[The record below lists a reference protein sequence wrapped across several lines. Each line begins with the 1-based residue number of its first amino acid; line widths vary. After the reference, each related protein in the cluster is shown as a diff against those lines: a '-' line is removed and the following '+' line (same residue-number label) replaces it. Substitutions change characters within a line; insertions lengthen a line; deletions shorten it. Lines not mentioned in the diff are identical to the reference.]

1 MDKQEALKLL
11 ATHGYNVGYG
21 AKKHFATYDIVEKAP
36 GAISFASIAFGIL
49 SLKYFDQVLESHV
62 SVFLTL
68 FGVVSL
74 YISFYLPDKDKYKE
88 SGVKIT
94 KIFSKLQTSYL
105 RIKSEN
111 HDINSELEHVDILM
125 DEFYKSSIE
134 KQILFSDWYAH
145 YKFFIQMQIDWI
157 DEQKNF
163 GFIKDKIPR
172 SFQVV
177 VFCIICLIFYTYL
190 FNDLV
195 QFVNTLSIKES
206 P

>member
-21 AKKHFATYDIVEKAP
+21 AKKHFSTYDIVEKSP

-49 SLKYFDQVLESHV
+49 SLKYFDQALESHV

-74 YISFYLPDKDKYKE
+74 YISFYLPNKDDYKE
-88 SGVKIT
+88 SGVKLT
-94 KIFSKLQTSYL
+94 KIFSKLHASYL
-105 RIKSEN
+105 RIKSET
-111 HDINSELEHVDILM
+111 HDINSELEKVDALM
-125 DEFYKSSIE
+125 DEFYKNSIE

-157 DEQKNF
+157 DEQKHF
-163 GFIKDKIPR
+163 GVIKDKIPK
-172 SFQVV
+172 SFQAVLL
-177 VFCIICLIFYTYL
+177 CIIVLIFYKFLYD
-190 FNDLV
+190 DLIG
-195 QFVNTLSIKES
+195 FVTTLNNKGSS
-206 P
+206 

>member
-11 ATHGYNVGYG
+11 ATHGNNVGYG

-49 SLKYFDQVLESHV
+49 SLKYFDQKLESHV
-62 SVFLTL
+62 AVFLTL

-74 YISFYLPDKDKYKE
+74 YISFYLPSKDKYKE
-88 SGVKIT
+88 SGVKLT
-94 KIFSKLQTSYL
+94 KVFSKIHTSYL
-105 RIKSEN
+105 KIKSGD
-111 HDINSELEHVDILM
+111 HDIDSELKHVDELM
-125 DEFYKSSIE
+125 GEFYNSSIE

-163 GFIKDKIPR
+163 GIFKDKIPR
-172 SFQVV
+172 SFQMV
-177 VFCIICLIFYTYL
+177 VFCIGCLLFYNYAL
-190 FNDLV
+190 NDLM
-195 QFVNTLSIKES
+195 QFFNTIGK
-206 P
+206 